1 MEYKLNQKVSCK
13 VSDTYLGAK
22 KSIGH
27 RQLLKLRVPNSFH
40 MKIMK
45 AFDKKLGD
53 TEYYKYRVN
62 LPKKIVEDSN
72 LLGKEVKV
80 RLEKGKIIIEKE

>member
-1 MEYKLNQKVSCK
+1 MRKSQSGT
-13 VSDTYLGAK
+13 DTFKNFGFL
-22 KSIGH
+22 IC
-27 RQLLKLRVPNSFH
+27 F

-45 AFDKKLGD
+45 AFDKKVGD
-53 TEYYKYRVN
+53 MEYYKYRIN

-80 RLEKGKIIIEKE
+80 RLDKAKIIIEKE